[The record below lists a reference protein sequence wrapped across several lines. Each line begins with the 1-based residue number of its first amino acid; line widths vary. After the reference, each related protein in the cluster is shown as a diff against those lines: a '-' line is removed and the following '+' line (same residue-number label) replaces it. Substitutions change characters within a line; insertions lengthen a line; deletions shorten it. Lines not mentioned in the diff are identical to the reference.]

1 MWSRLLP
8 DKQNING
15 PFGGHFCVYFWRV
28 EIIAFFATRCQ
39 ALLPKNFLRIL
50 LESLSL
56 CSIVPVACS
65 IAGRYAISM
74 TLDETL
80 ELNRLAFEY
89 ANATHEYRET
99 GDDAALELTGSTMVD
114 LYRFVRGLVD
124 KASQKS

>member
-1 MWSRLLP
+1 
-8 DKQNING
+8 
-15 PFGGHFCVYFWRV
+15 
-28 EIIAFFATRCQ
+28 
-39 ALLPKNFLRIL
+39 
-50 LESLSL
+50 
-56 CSIVPVACS
+56 
-65 IAGRYAISM
+65 M

-99 GDDAALELTGSTMVD
+99 GADAALELTGSTMVD